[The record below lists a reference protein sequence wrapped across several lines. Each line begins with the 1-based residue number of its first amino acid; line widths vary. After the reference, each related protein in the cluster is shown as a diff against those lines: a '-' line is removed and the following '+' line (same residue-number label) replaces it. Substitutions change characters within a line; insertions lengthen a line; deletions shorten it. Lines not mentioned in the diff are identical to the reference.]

1 MRKLTLGLLALV
13 ALVSG
18 CATTS
23 YQEPQ
28 IARISAEE
36 LAQLMPPPV
45 ATLSLEEIVTL
56 SKQGVSPDDIIAKIK
71 ETNSQYALSPSQM
84 VALTTQGVDAKVLDY
99 IHESREQFVR
109 DSMAEEIN
117 KRELENQKEQ
127 QRLKREYQL
136 RSNAYYH
143 PYFGYSYSPWW
154 GYGPRYGYRFY
165 GHGYRGHRFGY
176 GFGW

>member
-18 CATTS
+18 CATTG

-28 IARISAEE
+28 ITRISAEE

-45 ATLSLEEIVTL
+45 ATISLDEIVAM
-56 SKQGVSPDDIIAKIK
+56 SKQGVPADDIIAKIK
-71 ETNSQYALSPSQM
+71 ESNSQYELSPSRM
-84 VALTTQGVDAKVLDY
+84 VALTTQGVDPKVLDY

-117 KRELENQKEQ
+117 KRELENHEEK

-136 RSNAYYH
+136 RYNSFYH
-143 PYFGYSYSPWW
+143 PFYGYGYSPWW
-154 GYGPRYGYRFY
+154 RYGPYYGYGFY
-165 GHGYRGHRFGY
+165 GRGFHGHPFGY

>member
-1 MRKLTLGLLALV
+1 MRKLKLGLLGLLV
-13 ALVSG
+13 LVSG

-36 LAQLMPPPV
+36 LAQLTPPPV
-45 ATLSLEEIVTL
+45 ATISLDEIVAM
-56 SKQGVSPDDIIAKIK
+56 SKQGVSADDIIAKIK
-71 ETNSQYALSPSQM
+71 ESNSQYELSPSQ
-84 VALTTQGVDAKVLDY
+84 VVVLTAQGVDSKVLDY
-99 IHESREQFVR
+99 IHESREQFIR

-117 KRELENQKEQ
+117 KRELENKKEQ
-127 QRLKREYQL
+127 DRLKRDYQL
-136 RSNAYYH
+136 RYNSYYH

-154 GYGPRYGYRFY
+154 RYRPYYGYGFY
-165 GHGYRGHRFGY
+165 GHGFRGHRFGY